1 MLAPS
6 RVSGSL
12 ERWDRTVRTLPIR
25 LDPLPEESLDSWL
38 EALARRSATSWGDL
52 LTTVGLTYE
61 SGGETR
67 RAECWLELTSRQSA
81 ALSHAT
87 GVAPRLVRSMT
98 LTSLMAVPDGAQFP
112 HSTRLPGSRFCP
124 ACLAER
130 DGRWLLWWR
139 LRWAFACPKH
149 ACLLVDECPTCH
161 RSQRLR
167 PHPRDLVPDPA
178 LCTRSS
184 PEGGRKPDR
193 CRSWLANT
201 PAEYL
206 GTDHPAV
213 TLQERVLT
221 ILAAGSVSDGIYA
234 DSPVSGEVFLRDLTA
249 LGQRVLRYADAIEL
263 RTRVPRDLWQRFE
276 QAASQRPRRA
286 GTLPPWALVGSS
298 PAVAPAA
305 AACLA
310 LPILLS
316 DTRELAGER
325 LRWLVASMRRRGLTV
340 SASNVGWGRN
350 VSEALISIQLS
361 SLAPFLGPVEH
372 LRYRR
377 CTARPR
383 PKCAKPGVHRSLPAA
398 LWPQWAF
405 RFATGGIGFEQLR
418 SALSVAIV
426 LVGSRMPVPS
436 ACALLGDSTK
446 SQALSRVLQ
455 KLYARP
461 DWDACAAML
470 IGLTETLSATAGP
483 IDYERRRALDYTV
496 LLREEQWHTICHD
509 IATPTGRSI
518 KARLHRCWLF
528 ERITGSLARSC
539 PHAISDPRFF
549 AALADLP
556 RTLSPEL
563 AAALDDAGR
572 DFLVQHGVVDEPLMW
587 VPMLDEPVGPG
598 SAFTTW
604 ADIHVE
610 EIHRFVSAEGL
621 SLSAVARQTGT
632 TLDVVREIL
641 NCRPAPRLLSEATL
655 RAVGEPTARARHALS
670 RDQFLHLYLE
680 RWLSLAVIAAQFD
693 VSRQTITRLAHEYGI
708 TLRPAHRP
716 RDD

>member
-1 MLAPS
+1 MFPPS
-6 RVSGSL
+6 RISGSL
-12 ERWDRTVRTLPIR
+12 PTRDRPVRTLPIR

-52 LTTVGLTYE
+52 LAAVGLTYE
-61 SGGETR
+61 SDCETR
-67 RAECWLELTSRQSA
+67 RAECWLELSSRQSA
-81 ALSHAT
+81 VLCHAT
-87 GVAPRLVRSMT
+87 GIAPRLARLMT

-130 DGRWLLWWR
+130 DGRWRLWWR
-139 LRWAFACPKH
+139 LRWAFACPRH

-184 PEGGRKPDR
+184 PDGGRKPDR
-193 CRSWLANT
+193 CRSRLASA
-201 PAEYL
+201 PAERL

-213 TLQERVLT
+213 TLQERILT

-234 DSPVSGEVFLRDLTA
+234 DSPVSGEVFVRDLTA
-249 LGQRVLRYADAIEL
+249 LGQRALRYADPIEL

-286 GTLPPWALVGSS
+286 GTLPPWALTGSS
-298 PAVAPAA
+298 PAVAAAA

-316 DTRELAGER
+316 DTRDLAGER
-325 LRWLVASMRRRGLTV
+325 LRWLVTSMRRRGLTV

-350 VSEALISIQLS
+350 VSDALISVQLS

-383 PKCAKPGVHRSLPAA
+383 SKCPTPQVHRFLPAA

-405 RFATGGIGFEQLR
+405 RFATGGIGFEHLR
-418 SALSVAIV
+418 MALSVAVV
-426 LVGSRMPVPS
+426 LVGSRIPVPS
-436 ACALLGDSTK
+436 ACVLLGESSK
-446 SQALSRVLQ
+446 SQAVSRVLQ

-461 DWDACAAML
+461 DWDAYAVTL
-470 IGLTETLSATAGP
+470 IGLNEALSARAGP
-483 IDYERRRALDYTV
+483 VDYERRRALDYTG
-496 LLREEQWHTICHD
+496 LLLEEQWHTICHD
-509 IATPTGRSI
+509 ITTPIGRSI

-528 ERITGSLARSC
+528 ERITGSPALSC

-556 RTLSPEL
+556 RTLWPEL
-563 AAALDDAGR
+563 VAALDDAGR

-587 VPMLDEPVGPG
+587 VPKLDEPVGPG
-598 SAFTTW
+598 SAFADW
-604 ADIHVE
+604 VDIHVD
-610 EIHRFVSAEGL
+610 EIHRFLSAEGM
-621 SLSAVARQTGT
+621 SLSAVARQTDT
-632 TLDVVREIL
+632 TLDVVREVL
-641 NCRPAPRLLSEATL
+641 NCRPAPRLLSEAAL
-655 RAVGEPTARARHALS
+655 RAVGGPTARMRRALS

-680 RWLSLAVIAAQFD
+680 RRLSLAVISAQYG
-693 VSRQTITRLAHEYGI
+693 VSRQTLTRLAHEYGI
-708 TLRPAHRP
+708 ALRSARRP
-716 RDD
+716 RDG